1 MQYEKKNRNF
11 KILIYLFHF
20 FEKNKVRVLS
30 LPLNSPLMRVLT
42 GVELLLAGTNDW
54 EAYAPK
60 EVT

>member
-1 MQYEKKNRNF
+1 M
-11 KILIYLFHF
+11 
-20 FEKNKVRVLS
+20 RVLS

-60 EVT
+60 EVTRIVYQLIFYFLIIFGCV